1 MDIALFISDK
11 LSFLWE
17 IGIPFL
23 VALSVLVFVHEW
35 GHYYVARRCGVR
47 VEVFSIGFGKEL
59 KGWTDKNGTRWK
71 IAAIPLGGYVKMFG
85 EGETVPVEGAENDEE
100 ERPLTDEEKEVSFYH
115 KRLSQRAAIVFAG
128 PAINF
133 IFAAVAFAVLF
144 MTIGVAQPIEDKP
157 LAVVGAVQPGSA
169 AAEAKLEK
177 GDRIVRLGAEKI
189 TYFSDLQRVV
199 RESADRPLE
208 TVLVRGDK
216 EISLTLTPK
225 PSEIENA
232 NGETIKVGLIGVM
245 VDPGE
250 LVYERQDPLTATWM
264 GVDRTYTMTA
274 RIIGFIGNIFTGEQ
288 SAKQLGGILRIAA
301 ISGEVAENGVA
312 AFISFLAIL
321 SINLGLINLFPI
333 PLLDG
338 GHLAFYTIEAIR
350 GRPLGP
356 VAQEYGFRVGF
367 ALIVA
372 LFVFVTWNDIV
383 FYKDKIIDHIMVM

>member
-1 MDIALFISDK
+1 MDIALFIYDK

-85 EGETVPVEGAENDEE
+85 EGETVPIDGAENEEE
-100 ERPLTDEEKEVSFYH
+100 ERPLTEEEKAVSFYH

-133 IFAAVAFAVLF
+133 IFAAIAFAVLF
-144 MTIGVAQPIEDKP
+144 MTIGVAHPTQDKP
-157 LAVVGAVQPGSA
+157 LAIVGAVQPGSA

-177 GDRIVRLGAEKI
+177 GDRIVQLGAKKI

-199 RESADRPLE
+199 RASADKPLE
-208 TVLVRGDK
+208 TVLVRGDT
-216 EISLTLTPK
+216 EVNLVLTPQ
-225 PSEIENA
+225 PQEIEDA
-232 NGETIKVGLIGVM
+232 NGEKIKVGLIGVM

-250 LVYERQDPLTATWM
+250 LRYERQDPFTASWM
-264 GVDRTYTMTA
+264 GVERTYVMTA
-274 RIIGFIGNIFTGEQ
+274 RILGFIGNIFTGEQ
-288 SAKQLGGILRIAA
+288 SANQLGGILRIAA

-312 AFISFLAIL
+312 SFISFLAIL

-356 VAQEYGFRVGF
+356 VAQEYGFRVGL

-383 FYKDKIIDHIMVM
+383 FYKDKILDYFL

>member
-1 MDIALFISDK
+1 MDIALFIHDK

-85 EGETVPVEGAENDEE
+85 EGETVPIDGAENEEE
-100 ERPLTDEEKEVSFYH
+100 ERPLTEEEKAVSFYH

-133 IFAAVAFAVLF
+133 IFAAIAFAVLF
-144 MTIGVAQPIEDKP
+144 MTIGVAYPTHDKP
-157 LAVVGAVQPGSA
+157 LAIVGAVQPGSA

-177 GDRIVRLGAEKI
+177 GDRIVQLGAKKI

-199 RESADRPLE
+199 RASADKPLE

-216 EISLTLTPK
+216 EVNLALTPQ
-225 PSEIENA
+225 PNEILDA
-232 NGETIKVGLIGVM
+232 NG
-245 VDPGE
+245 
-250 LVYERQDPLTATWM
+250 
-264 GVDRTYTMTA
+264 
-274 RIIGFIGNIFTGEQ
+274 
-288 SAKQLGGILRIAA
+288 
-301 ISGEVAENGVA
+301 
-312 AFISFLAIL
+312 
-321 SINLGLINLFPI
+321 
-333 PLLDG
+333 
-338 GHLAFYTIEAIR
+338 
-350 GRPLGP
+350 
-356 VAQEYGFRVGF
+356 
-367 ALIVA
+367 
-372 LFVFVTWNDIV
+372 
-383 FYKDKIIDHIMVM
+383 